1 MDNRKSWMK
10 ELQAIKF
17 SRDGLMTQETAR
29 MQRHANEARA
39 RCVHL
44 SQDID
49 ALPDHLRADS
59 LGPKWAQIL
68 SREGFTTYGNA
79 KRM

>member
-1 MDNRKSWMK
+1 MDNRKAWMK

-29 MQRHANEARA
+29 MQRYANESRA

-49 ALPDHLRADS
+49 ALPPHLREES
-59 LGPKWAQIL
+59 LGAQWAQIL
-68 SREGFTTYGNA
+68 SREGFTTYGNSA
-79 KRM
+79 RM

>member
-1 MDNRKSWMK
+1 MDNRKKWMR

-29 MQRHANEARA
+29 EQRYANEARA

-44 SQDID
+44 SRDLD
-49 ALPDHLRADS
+49 ALPSHLKEES
-59 LGPKWAQIL
+59 LGRKWSQIL
-68 SREGFTTYGNA
+68 EREGFTTYGNA
-79 KRM
+79 

>member
-1 MDNRKSWMK
+1 MNNRKAWMK

-29 MQRHANEARA
+29 MQRYANEAAA

-49 ALPDHLRADS
+49 KLPPHLREQN
-59 LGPKWAQIL
+59 LGEKWAQIL
-68 SREGFTTYGNA
+68 SREGFTTYGA
-79 KRM
+79 QTA

>member
-1 MDNRKSWMK
+1 MDNRKQWMRDLK
-10 ELQAIKF
+10 AIKF

-39 RCVHL
+39 TCVHI
-44 SQDID
+44 SQNID
-49 ALPDHLRADS
+49 ALPDKLRAES

-68 SREGFTTYGNA
+68 EREGFTTYGNA
-79 KRM
+79 RA

>member
-1 MDNRKSWMK
+1 MDRRKKWMR

-29 MQRHANEARA
+29 LQRYANEARA

-44 SQDID
+44 SKDID
-49 ALPDHLRADS
+49 ALPKHLRDDN
-59 LGPKWAQIL
+59 LGPKWAQLL
-68 SREGFTTYGNA
+68 SREGFTTYGA
-79 KRM
+79 AQK